1 MTRRSCHASASAF
14 FGFLHMLNCLR
25 CCFCFVDF
33 IELSTGGW
41 GWSPSLRI
49 PVRLYNWID
58 ELLLSFDAGEQYCVL
73 AGVAF
78 FVVASLAHLPS
89 HCDNERG
96 SREVDSMTS
105 ADAATRARV
114 LPVLLLVDV
123 VQHASFYYA
132 TKGEEQK
139 KLPKT
144 CCCFLWR
151 NKKLDATLS

>member
-1 MTRRSCHASASAF
+1 M
-14 FGFLHMLNCLR
+14 
-25 CCFCFVDF
+25 DF
-33 IELSTGGW
+33 IELSTGG
-41 GWSPSLRI
+41 LRLV
-49 PVRLYNWID
+49 PHFPFH

-78 FVVASLAHLPS
+78 FVASLALLPPC
-89 HCDNERG
+89 HDG
-96 SREVDSMTS
+96 GKDVDSMTD
-105 ADAATRARV
+105 ADAATWARV

-132 TKGEEQK
+132 TKGKAKK

-151 NKKLDATLS
+151 NKNLTRHCRK